1 MAEVVEKNT
10 EEEKEN
16 ALYSSDLER
25 DTQKFV
31 LRLFKEKLPNLYLY
45 HNYNHTLRVVK
56 STKEI
61 ADNSQIIVKQK
72 EALLLAAWLHD
83 TGYTKQREGH
93 EEISVQIAKDFL
105 QEKSVLEETIDLV
118 SDLILATKMDRKP
131 ETNLQRIIKDAD
143 SSHFAKDYFSETSEF
158 LRQELKLTE
167 VADYS
172 PAEWRDKNVEMF
184 TEKHRFYTDYAAQNW
199 KLQKDSN
206 LINILKKKKKKK
218 KKYEKEELK
227 AKLKIKYKDQSPD
240 RGVQT
245 LYRTTLRNHIKLSD
259 IADTKANILLSV
271 NAIII
276 SLALSNVIPK
286 LDAPTNRHLMIPTLI
301 LVLFSVASIILSILS
316 TRPNVTSGEFTR
328 EQVKKKQVN
337 ILFFGNFHKM
347 SYDQYQWAINEIIYD
362 KDYIYEALT
371 KDLWLLGVVLN
382 KKYMLLR
389 KTYTVFMAGI
399 IISVIAF
406 ILAFWLI

>member
-1 MAEVVEKNT
+1 MAET
-10 EEEKEN
+10 AEKEKSQEN
-16 ALYSSDLER
+16 QASALELSAER
-25 DTQKFV
+25 FV
-31 LRLFKEKLPNLYLY
+31 LRLFKEKLPNTLLY
-45 HNYNHTLRVVK
+45 HNFNHTLRVVK

-61 ADNSQIIVKQK
+61 AENSQISVKQK
-72 EALLLAAWLHD
+72 ESLILAALLHD
-83 TGYTKQREGH
+83 TGYTRQWKEH
-93 EEISVQIAKDFL
+93 EEASAAIAEDFL
-105 QEKSVLEETIDLV
+105 SKQDVDQATIDAV
-118 SDLILATKMDRKP
+118 KELILATKMDADPKNDL
-131 ETNLQRIIKDAD
+131 ERILKDAD
-143 SSHFAKDYFSETSEF
+143 ASHFAKDYFNETSEF
-158 LRQELKLTE
+158 LRQELKLNDIASYT
-167 VADYS
+167 
-172 PAEWRDKNVEMF
+172 PTEWRRENIKMF
-184 TEKHRFYTDYAAQNW
+184 TEKHKFYTDYAAKNW
-199 KLQKDSN
+199 TAQKGEN
-206 LINILKKKKKKK
+206 LLSILKKERKKK
-218 KKYEKEELK
+218 KKYNREEVK
-227 AKLKIKYKDQSPD
+227 AKLKAKYKDESPD

-276 SLALSNVIPK
+276 SLALSNIIPK
-286 LDAPTNRHLMIPTLI
+286 LDAPTNRYLMIPTLI

-347 SYDQYQWAINEIIYD
+347 PYDQYQWAINEIIYD

-399 IISVIAF
+399 IVSVLSYI
-406 ILAFWLI
+406 IAFWLI